1 MIPNELDPESATR
14 QPMVPSMPENAP
26 HACSFFMMSAIA
38 HGLACPINEYLND
51 SDSALPC
58 MAYPPFCWHGPNTAA
73 SGTLVSDLRHRGLAL

>member
-1 MIPNELDPESATR
+1 
-14 QPMVPSMPENAP
+14 
-26 HACSFFMMSAIA
+26 MMSAIA